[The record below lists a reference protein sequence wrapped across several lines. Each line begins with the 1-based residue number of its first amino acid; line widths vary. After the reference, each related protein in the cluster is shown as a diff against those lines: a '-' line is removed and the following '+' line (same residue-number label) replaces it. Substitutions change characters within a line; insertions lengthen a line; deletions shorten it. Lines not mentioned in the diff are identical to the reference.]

1 MDGITSL
8 QEPSQMNLF
17 SFMDEE
23 MDRITVSSGDFLKN
37 AGIVGLQYLLK
48 TNKNIQE
55 DEDYGLSDDGQG
67 LWLKREFVKQA
78 DWTGMYFQ
86 AFVEKYG
93 SATVYRAA
101 LDKIEAILEKAG
113 QENFQKKDC
122 KEDLKFIND
131 KLLSNSYRSGFENI
145 RRDIENAEVYELL
158 KTSKLKES
166 METEEL
172 CARLRQ
178 LRDFLEQP
186 LCEETFSM
194 KSIIY
199 NYINRFWD
207 GKSFLLRANAAK
219 DMKEMFDRDFSEPL
233 RQYVLAGHEKAKELC
248 IDCSEKM
255 DTKER
260 VSIAFMKDQADDLT
274 RKRSAFWNCKVDAW
288 LCPVCA
294 FVYSLAPLG
303 FTLTGRN
310 FVFINMNR
318 SVEDLLDA
326 NASYGKLA
334 RDAERGEKEKYAS
347 WIARTIDLLLGEKS
361 RELGNIQVIARGTG
375 EGDSYTFD
383 VISKD
388 VLMLLNDKNI
398 RNDLEQLSKFPYVK
412 MGKDFWNIHEN
423 VILNVLRYRS
433 QYTMLNKLLKM
444 ALDNDKGS
452 EGAMYRAAF
461 VYDIQ
466 LRTSLLSESG
476 GEKIGGALMNRY
488 RVRDEGYKLRNELL
502 GAKGT
507 SDDACIRGTVYQLLN
522 ALSVGNVEHFMEI
535 IMRVYCSTKLQVPNA
550 FIEFLKDKD
559 TFVEY
564 GYAFLLGLQGSHYEK
579 KEEVVNE

>member
-1 MDGITSL
+1 
-8 QEPSQMNLF
+8 
-17 SFMDEE
+17 
-23 MDRITVSSGDFLKN
+23 MDRITITSGDFLKN

-48 TNKNIQE
+48 ASDIEENEN
-55 DEDYGLSDDGQG
+55 YGLTGDGQG
-67 LWLKREFVKQA
+67 LWLKREFAKQA
-78 DWTGMYFQ
+78 DWTAMYFK

-93 SATVYRAA
+93 PFTVYQTV
-101 LDKIEAILEKAG
+101 LDKIETILERAG
-113 QENFQKKDC
+113 QEDFQKKDC

-145 RRDIENAEVYELL
+145 RQDIEDAEVYELL
-158 KTSKLKES
+158 KNSKLKES

-172 CARLRQ
+172 CARLQQ
-178 LRDFLEQP
+178 LREFLEQP

-207 GKSFLLRANAAK
+207 EKSFLLRANAAK
-219 DMKEMFDRDFSEPL
+219 DMKEMFDGDFSEPL
-233 RQYVLAGHEKAKELC
+233 RRYVSAGHGKAKELC
-248 IDCSEKM
+248 IDCGEKM
-255 DTKER
+255 DTKEK

-303 FTLTGRN
+303 FTLVGRS

-326 NASYGKLA
+326 NAFHSRLVK
-334 RDAERGEKEKYAS
+334 DAKHEEEEKYSS
-347 WIARTIDLLLGEKS
+347 WVARTIDLLLKEKS
-361 RELGNIQVIARGTG
+361 RELGNIQVAARGTG
-375 EGDSYTFD
+375 ENDRYTFD

-388 VLMLLNDKNI
+388 VLVLLNDKNI
-398 RNDLEQLSKFPYVK
+398 QNDLKKLSAFPYVK

-423 VILNVLRYRS
+423 VILNMLRYHS
-433 QYTMLNKLLKM
+433 QYTILNKLLKI

-452 EGAMYRAAF
+452 EGALFRAAF

-466 LRTSLLSESG
+466 LRTSLLSKSG
-476 GEKIGGALMNRY
+476 KTGGAFMNRY
-488 RVRDEGYKLRNELL
+488 GVRDEGYKLRNELL

-507 SDDACIRGTVYQLLN
+507 DDDACIRGTVYQLLN

-535 IMRVYCSTKLQVPNA
+535 IMRVYCSTRLQIPNA
-550 FIEFLKDKD
+550 FIEFLKDRD

-579 KEEVVNE
+579 KEEVVNG